1 MQQKHRHLAIVQPGV
16 DPKLTLLSQTE
27 SEKVSKGDPGR
38 TFKVGELAK
47 RSQKTVRA
55 LHLYEDLGL
64 LSPVSRSKGGY
75 RLYNAESVD
84 RVTWIVK
91 LQSIGFSLPELQN
104 IMQEQSRASNA
115 KLAARQ
121 LENLFVEKL
130 QEVQVKLAELHRL
143 ENELLSSLTYLGAC
157 QSACEEKV
165 DVNSCPACGRHLDQ
179 PEAPSLV
186 AGLHTNSIALGT
198 RATAGGES

>member
-1 MQQKHRHLAIVQPGV
+1 MQQKHRHLAIVQPGL
-16 DPKLTLLSQTE
+16 DPSVTLLSQSIAKAAQSVDRE
-27 SEKVSKGDPGR
+27 R

-64 LSPVSRSKGGY
+64 LNPVSRSKGGY
-75 RLYNAESVD
+75 RLYNAESVE
-84 RVTWIVK
+84 RVTWIAK
-91 LQSIGFSLPELQN
+91 LQSIGFSLPELQK
-104 IMQEQSRASNA
+104 IMQEQSTAANA
-115 KLAARQ
+115 KVAAQQ

-130 QEVQVKLAELHRL
+130 KEVQEKLAELHRL

-186 AGLHTNSIALGT
+186 AGLHTTSIALGT
-198 RATAGGES
+198 RATAAGDS